1 MKITHHQIGR
11 HAIEVWAPPTL
22 SPTTPLLVMHDGKNV
37 FNTETSTVGVTWG
50 VVEAVEREIAPAHP
64 ELQPLIVAVWVPDES
79 RRFQELAPQA
89 VMERY
94 PQIWDEIG
102 GPTVSWAINDHT
114 LRGDE
119 YQEVLATKVVP
130 WARETFGITASRER
144 TAVCGSSMGA
154 LASLYALARHPETW
168 GSALALSTHL
178 PLGGGLMGA
187 GLADLLPPPGRH
199 RIWMDYGDQTLDAAY
214 APYQARF
221 DADLAARGW
230 QFGADVQT
238 TPFPG
243 HDHSE
248 RAWSARIHLVLKWW
262 LEGLG

>member
-50 VVEAVEREIAPAHP
+50 VVEAVEREIAPTHP

-114 LRGDE
+114 LRGDA
-119 YQEVLATKVVP
+119 YQEVLASKVVP
-130 WARETFGITASRER
+130 WAREAFGITASRER

-178 PLGGGLMGA
+178 PLGDGLMGA
-187 GLADLLPPPGRH
+187 GLVDLLPPPGRH

-230 QFGADVQT
+230 QYGTDVLT
-238 TPFPG
+238 TPFLG

-248 RAWSARIHLVLKWW
+248 RAWSARIHLVLQWW
-262 LEGLG
+262 LNGLG